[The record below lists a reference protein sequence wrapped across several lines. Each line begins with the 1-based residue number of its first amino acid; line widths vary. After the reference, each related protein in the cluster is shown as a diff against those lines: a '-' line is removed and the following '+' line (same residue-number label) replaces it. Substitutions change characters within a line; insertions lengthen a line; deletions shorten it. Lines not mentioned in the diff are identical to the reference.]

1 MNDAERSAKPAIAS
15 IDDIV
20 RAVSDRGAR
29 GFPVSDLDEL
39 GVCVMRAALRP
50 EATTGEPILFCMN
63 GRLRIHFRGRRA
75 DAYVQELWARAL
87 RV

>member
-1 MNDAERSAKPAIAS
+1 MNGAERSAKPVVAS

-20 RAVSDRGAR
+20 RAVSERGAR

-50 EATTGEPILFCMN
+50 QATTGEPVLVCTN
-63 GRLRIHFRGRRA
+63 GRLRLHIRGRRA
-75 DAYVQELWARAL
+75 DAYVRDLWLRAL